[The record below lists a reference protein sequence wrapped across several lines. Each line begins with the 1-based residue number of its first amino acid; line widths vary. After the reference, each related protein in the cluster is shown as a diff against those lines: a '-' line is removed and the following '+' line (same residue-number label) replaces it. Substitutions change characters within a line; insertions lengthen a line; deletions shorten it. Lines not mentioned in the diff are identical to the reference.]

1 MNVEAIRSAGP
12 DAADRPQNASGRRLA
27 RAAAPATRVLLIQ
40 TQAENAGA
48 QEISRLV
55 GAGLAARGYDVHNL
69 FFFRAS
75 RSFDQPPNT
84 VYSAS
89 RRPGNPLSFARF
101 LLTLGRDIRRTR
113 PDVILTFQH
122 YGNTIGGAVARL
134 AHRAPVI
141 ANQVSAKATMA
152 GWLRALDR
160 LMGRLG
166 VFDCIT
172 VNSDEMLRDTANY
185 PASYRKRQRHVPHG
199 FDQKHST
206 LTKDEARQLFGL
218 AVGRVVLGCAARL
231 HPLKQLDAAIR
242 VLPDHPSWTLALA
255 GQGPDEARLRQ
266 LATELGVA
274 DRVTF
279 IGEISPDEVASF
291 LAALDVFV
299 FPSLAETFGL
309 AAVEAAHAG
318 VPVIANDLPV
328 LREVLAE
335 GEAPAALFVDAADT
349 AALSGAITRVL
360 EEPRLAEQLRHSG
373 QSLKGRYSVDAM
385 VDAYVELIEQARRNA
400 TRSRA

>member
-1 MNVEAIRSAGP
+1 MNDQALR
-12 DAADRPQNASGRRLA
+12 ADRAEQPVQPAPRPG
-27 RAAAPATRVLLIQ
+27 AAGGARVLLVQ

-55 GAGLAARGYDVHNL
+55 GAGLAARGYNVHNL

-89 RRPGNPLSFARF
+89 RRPGDPLSFARF
-101 LLTLGRDIRRTR
+101 LLTLGRDIRRID

-152 GWLRALDR
+152 PWLRALDR

-172 VNSDEMLRDTANY
+172 VNSDEMLRDTASY
-185 PASYRKRQRHVPHG
+185 PAAYRQRLRHVPHG
-199 FDQKHST
+199 FDQKHTT
-206 LTKDEARQLFGL
+206 LSKDEARQLFGL
-218 AVGRVVLGCAARL
+218 PLGAVVLGCAARL

-242 VLPDHPSWTLALA
+242 VLPDHPAWTLALA

-266 LATELGVA
+266 LASELGVA
-274 DRVTF
+274 DRVVF

-291 LAALDVFV
+291 LATLDVFV
-299 FPSLAETFGL
+299 FPSVAETFGL

-318 VPVIANDLPV
+318 VPVVANDLPV
-328 LREVLAE
+328 LREVLAD
-335 GEAPAALFVDAADT
+335 GTAPAALFVDAAEPAT
-349 AALSGAITRVL
+349 LGGAIARVL
-360 EEPRLAEQLRHSG
+360 GDPHLAAQLRRSG
-373 QSLKGRYSVDAM
+373 QALKTRYSVDAM
-385 VDAYVELIEQARRNA
+385 VDAYVDIIEQTRRI
-400 TRSRA
+400 TKGSST